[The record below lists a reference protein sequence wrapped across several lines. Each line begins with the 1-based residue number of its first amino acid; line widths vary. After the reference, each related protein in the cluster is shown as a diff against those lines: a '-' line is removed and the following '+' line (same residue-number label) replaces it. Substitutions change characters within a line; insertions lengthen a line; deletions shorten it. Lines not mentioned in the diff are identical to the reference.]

1 MKVCEFLLQ
10 KEGDRVWLPIESP
23 TVEILEGRYRI
34 VARTRRPQAE
44 ILVEVSYWSPEEMP
58 PKRRTRHWNRRTN
71 EKGVMPV
78 LPFTTLRSG
87 NWQIQ
92 CSSDLL
98 ADMGNDGWKQTIAL
112 RVLAQDDDFGE
123 SDEQRVH
130 PSEYSETQGFA
141 GERSAHY
148 DQTTNQPPD
157 RESDDLNT
165 STTSTIVES
174 GDLKNN
180 QDNNNEV
187 TEAIVPEKYLLTN
200 NPHPP
205 APSPKKGE
213 GEPDQSSSP
222 NLGEGFRV
230 RAEKTIAGTEITET
244 ALHEFFDHQ
253 PEDSIQAV
261 PVVPEESVLPASPL
275 TATIA
280 SPVNESVSNPTPHPT
295 PQSVATSA
303 ATLEQLRELAEAMSQ
318 LVVDTVLEA
327 TAIEDSPKLDETETV
342 DFFTLSTPESD
353 LLAES
358 AEGWADSTIE
368 AIDLPEPLT
377 GLPFV
382 LPDSL
387 QGVRLQL
394 LQNTIVPGADGLFR
408 LEGQILTATGE
419 RLIVSPLPLQARVML
434 QNPNNMETRLALT
447 YLIAPNP
454 VEQPLQLSGH
464 IALDWKNQLLLGE
477 VLLQALSLSVDDLSE
492 FVYVLTS
499 QTFTVMPS
507 VDALL
512 TQVATGEGN
521 LAGRSEWDFDQDFL
535 SDDTTPAPIPAAK
548 TRISADFLEVA
559 RRSSSHLA
567 PTPLPSSSEPSESLK
582 PISPIIAS
590 TITTATNRKTPSAL
604 DLPDFLKSSSS
615 ELSNPEPAA
624 PDFPETIA
632 FFTSEEPEQLAL
644 LDLNEWTDPN
654 IPSPS
659 PSTPADAPRKPVLE
673 LPHLPSPTDTLNTDT
688 PDTDTLNFDSLDPD
702 LNPLDDSQPHPTV
715 ELLLDGIP
723 FALKESQESQDFQE
737 KELTIDFEIQAP
749 TAEDW
754 FETALA
760 PEQPDPQ
767 TWAVGDLAPWENANP
782 EITPDQITPDQ
793 LDQPLTQPINEFVDP
808 FVDPGNPE
816 TEPEELPLHLTL
828 DQMPLDLNTSPNP
841 DRSLRPLSALTNILS
856 SLGVSSLIPVPS
868 AETSPG
874 ITSPPEIDP
883 AEIDPVGNSPALSAP
898 DSTIDSVPDSALDS
912 TPNEDDSTFQAL
924 MDIFVPEE
932 PEAFTETPL
941 ELEESISSDRIYSP
955 NEIPL
960 ALDLP
965 TSLPLSPDLPAPD
978 LPAPDLLT
986 PDLPDLSR
994 SEETSQPLRVVG
1006 EFFDE
1011 FEPTPQT
1018 QNDRSLS
1025 DPALDS
1031 FFSEPI
1037 ASPSLRLDSDEDLLD
1052 LSLPLP
1058 DHLRL
1063 AEDSAPKH
1071 PDRLTEP
1078 FIPEPWR
1085 WEVVV
1090 EDEWLEPDKRHWMS
1104 LRSPTPT
1111 PCLPKDT
1118 PIPVPSI
1125 DISSETLIAGEPV
1138 TLTVRLPHTPS
1149 HLLVKVWML
1158 DCQSRTLA
1166 ADPCWIR
1173 QFLPTL
1179 PGFIEAI
1186 VHLTVPLGC
1195 LEIQLEAMTIE
1206 PASQRE
1212 SHKFS
1217 VVRAIVPSDLN
1228 DLAPLSSGTS
1238 GGTSGISGEVDRSD
1252 DNPNLDHLSTEF

>member
-1 MKVCEFLLQ
+1 M
-10 KEGDRVWLPIESP
+10 R
-23 TVEILEGRYRI
+23 
-34 VARTRRPQAE
+34 
-44 ILVEVSYWSPEEMP
+44 
-58 PKRRTRHWNRRTN
+58 
-71 EKGVMPV
+71 
-78 LPFTTLRSG
+78 
-87 NWQIQ
+87 
-92 CSSDLL
+92 
-98 ADMGNDGWKQTIAL
+98 
-112 RVLAQDDDFGE
+112 
-123 SDEQRVH
+123 
-130 PSEYSETQGFA
+130 
-141 GERSAHY
+141 
-148 DQTTNQPPD
+148 DQ
-157 RESDDLNT
+157 E
-165 STTSTIVES
+165 
-174 GDLKNN
+174 
-180 QDNNNEV
+180 
-187 TEAIVPEKYLLTN
+187 
-200 NPHPP
+200 
-205 APSPKKGE
+205 
-213 GEPDQSSSP
+213 
-222 NLGEGFRV
+222 
-230 RAEKTIAGTEITET
+230 TIAGTEITEI
-244 ALHEFFDHQ
+244 ALNEFFDHQ
-253 PEDSIQAV
+253 PQDSIQA
-261 PVVPEESVLPASPL
+261 VPEESVLPASPL

-295 PQSVATSA
+295 PQSVATSV
-303 ATLEQLRELAEAMSQ
+303 ATVDQLRELAEAMSQ

-327 TAIEDSPKLDETETV
+327 AAIENSPNLDETETV
-342 DFFTLSTPESD
+342 DFFTLSTPEND

-358 AEGWADSTIE
+358 SEGWAESTIE
-368 AIDLPEPLT
+368 AVDLPEPLT

-387 QGVRLQL
+387 QAVRLQL

-454 VEQPLQLSGH
+454 VEQPLQLSGY

-499 QTFTVMPS
+499 ETFTVMPS

-590 TITTATNRKTPSAL
+590 TITTATNRKTTSAL

-615 ELSNPEPAA
+615 ELSNPELAA
-624 PDFPETIA
+624 PASPETIA
-632 FFTSEEPEQLAL
+632 FFTSEQPEQLAL
-644 LDLNEWTDPN
+644 LDLKEWTDPN
-654 IPSPS
+654 IPL
-659 PSTPADAPRKPVLE
+659 PSTPEDAPRKPVLE
-673 LPHLPSPTDTLNTDT
+673 LPPLPSTTDTLDTDTLNTDT
-688 PDTDTLNFDSLDPD
+688 LNTDTLNTDTLNTDTLDFDSLDPD
-702 LNPLDDSQPHPTV
+702 LNQLDETKTNSTV
-715 ELLLDGIP
+715 ELLLDEIP
-723 FALKESQESQDFQE
+723 FALKESEKSQESQDDAV

-749 TAEDW
+749 NSEDW

-760 PEQPDPQ
+760 PEPPDPQ
-767 TWAVGDLAPWENANP
+767 TWAVGDLAPWENSNA
-782 EITPDQITPDQ
+782 ETTPDQITPDQ
-793 LDQPLTQPINEFVDP
+793 IDQSLTQSINQLVDP
-808 FVDPGNPE
+808 FVDQGNQE
-816 TEPEELPLHLTL
+816 TEPEEMPLHLTL
-828 DQMPLDLNTSPNP
+828 DPMPLDLNTSLNP

-856 SLGVSSLIPVPS
+856 GLGVSSLIPVPS
-868 AETSPG
+868 AETSPAV
-874 ITSPPEIDP
+874 TSPPEIDP
-883 AEIDPVGNSPALSAP
+883 VEIDLTEISPVEISPALAA
-898 DSTIDSVPDSALDS
+898 PDSALDS
-912 TPNEDDSTFQAL
+912 TLSEDDSTFQAL
-924 MDIFVPEE
+924 MDIFVSEE
-932 PEAFTETPL
+932 PAALTEAPL
-941 ELEESISSDRIYSP
+941 ELEESISSDKVYST

-960 ALDLP
+960 TLDLP
-965 TSLPLSPDLPAPD
+965 TSLPLSSDLT
-978 LPAPDLLT
+978 T
-986 PDLPDLSR
+986 PDLPVPDLLAPSR
-994 SEETSQPLRVVG
+994 LGETSQAPRAVG
-1006 EFFDE
+1006 EFFDA

-1063 AEDSAPKH
+1063 SEDSAPKH

-1104 LRSPTPT
+1104 LQSPTPT

-1125 DISSETLIAGEPV
+1125 DIPSETLIGGEPV

-1173 QFLPTL
+1173 QFLPTI

-1228 DLAPLSSGTS
+1228 DLADLAPLSSGTS
-1238 GGTSGISGEVDRSD
+1238 GTSGEVDRSD
-1252 DNPNLDHLSTEF
+1252 DNPNLDYLSTDF